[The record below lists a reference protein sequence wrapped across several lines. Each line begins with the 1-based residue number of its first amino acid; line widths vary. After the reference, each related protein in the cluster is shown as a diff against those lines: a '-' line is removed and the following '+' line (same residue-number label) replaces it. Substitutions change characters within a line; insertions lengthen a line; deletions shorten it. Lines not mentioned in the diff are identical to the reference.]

1 MHVEEWWGREERKA
15 RVLWGHQTAL
25 LGGLHFSALHWGLIS
40 QTIPSSPCT
49 PLFCCNSLSPAPS
62 QADTNPHHR
71 ICAGTSPKPSWEPV
85 PSTAQRN
92 ETILHLCPRSLA
104 GAGQERVN
112 DAWDSCSLWHTLCC
126 LLAPVSKLVKLVS
139 FVRTKINSHRFSTL
153 S

>member
-1 MHVEEWWGREERKA
+1 MLRNGGEER
-15 RVLWGHQTAL
+15 RGRHVCS
-25 LGGLHFSALHWGLIS
+25 GGIRQHCWEDCTSL
-40 QTIPSSPCT
+40 PCT
-49 PLFCCNSLSPAPS
+49 GVSSAKPSPAAPAQPLFCCNSLSPAPS
-62 QADTNPHHR
+62 QADTNSHHR
-71 ICAGTSPKPSWEPV
+71 IRAGTSPKPSWEPV

-92 ETILHLCPRSLA
+92 ETILHLCPQSLA